1 MVDTSALERF
11 DPLNVRLFKSLGR
24 LKTNLYD
31 SSGFDGDS
39 LKAKRDYL
47 QAYYDFKETVDFTQG
62 GFLPDLDNLVWY
74 LLVGVPPVPADEDPS
89 ETGQMAA
96 VDQRVNIL
104 KAIFVELNKSMP
116 DCFLDEGLG
125 IYDRAVRSV
134 RTMLEENGEE
144 ERDA

>member
-1 MVDTSALERF
+1 MKE
-11 DPLNVRLFKSLGR
+11 
-24 LKTNLYD
+24 KT
-31 SSGFDGDS
+31 
-39 LKAKRDYL
+39 DYL

-74 LLVGVPPVPADEDPS
+74 LLVGVPPVSADEDPS

-116 DCFLDEGLG
+116 DCFLDEGLD
-125 IYDRAVRSV
+125 IYDQAVRSV
-134 RTMLEENGEE
+134 RTMLEEDGNGKI
-144 ERDA
+144 DV

>member
-1 MVDTSALERF
+1 MNE
-11 DPLNVRLFKSLGR
+11 
-24 LKTNLYD
+24 
-31 SSGFDGDS
+31 
-39 LKAKRDYL
+39 KRDYL
-47 QAYYDFKETVDFTQG
+47 QAYYNFRETVDFTQG

-104 KAIFVELNKSMP
+104 KAIFVELNRRMP
-116 DCFLDEGLG
+116 DGFLDEGLS
-125 IYDRAVRSV
+125 IYDQAVRSV

-144 ERDA
+144 ECDV